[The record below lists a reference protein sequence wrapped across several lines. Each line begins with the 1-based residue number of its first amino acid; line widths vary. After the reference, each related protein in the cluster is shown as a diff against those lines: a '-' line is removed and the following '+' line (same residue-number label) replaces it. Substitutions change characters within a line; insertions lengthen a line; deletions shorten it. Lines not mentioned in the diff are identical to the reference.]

1 MVPVPLA
8 KIPASPGS
16 MYSML
21 YIHNSEAMRPIVA
34 AEEVKGLKSMTSVTI
49 LAEVTPCSTCQK
61 CVTQMANF
69 QKVVPKFQW
78 ATSKPSGSNAIE

>member
-1 MVPVPLA
+1 MVPVPLV

-34 AEEVKGLKSMTSVTI
+34 AEEVKGLKSVMSVTI
-49 LAEVTPCSTCQK
+49 LAEYVTHCDKFSK
-61 CVTQMANF
+61 GG
-69 QKVVPKFQW
+69 PKIS
-78 ATSKPSGSNAIE
+78 AGHYNTL